1 MLQHFHQTSPEYVV
15 LFKVTPYTEIFFC
28 VKIYIYDRI
37 TRTFSKYLYMHTRT
51 LRPRIIKVFIGS
63 KRDMQRL
70 EPIKTL
76 ITP

>member
-1 MLQHFHQTSPEYVV
+1 MLQNVHQTSPEYVV
-15 LFKVTPYTEIFFC
+15 LFTQRYFFS
-28 VKIYIYDRI
+28 VKIYIYDRN

-51 LRPRIIKVFIGS
+51 LRPRVIKVLTGS